1 MIRWIMKYI
10 PLLLICV
17 LLGCSSNKK
26 QQAPVAGVPV
36 INLSENVIKVSSLP
50 LSEAVAGIEV
60 VQLEATD
67 KSYIGEIHRAQVTE
81 HDIWIKPE
89 KGFYIY
95 RFSRSGN
102 YLNWVGKI
110 GQGPGEYASC
120 ADFFID
126 EMQKEVYIVSSEKGI
141 LVYDFEGNF
150 KRMATYLRES
160 DIFMS
165 AETQHLLFNKCFF
178 ISQNMNFYNPTAIAD
193 SLWSFAWVDN
203 AFNKK
208 KIFKNPVHIGKE
220 KQIIENKASM
230 DKMVNYWTESVTNI
244 DTYSDQLTLKYP
256 DTDTIYQY
264 SFDTEMLVPQ
274 YSVFTKEEKGD
285 YEVTHKWFKER
296 EAFNYFTITSY
307 YPSREFIYL
316 VGNKGDKIYTYCY
329 NKQDGTV
336 RVEER
341 QGEITERKV
350 PWFNIPYRRMER
362 PFVLNN
368 DLCGGDFTVEHRS
381 LGRYWVNVLEPDNAN
396 NWIDINLVKTSLV
409 KDEDKKQ
416 EFIKV
421 LESINEDSNP
431 ILLIA
436 TLK

>member
-1 MIRWIMKYI
+1 MQILY
-10 PLLLICV
+10 
-17 LLGCSSNKK
+17 G
-26 QQAPVAGVPV
+26 
-36 INLSENVIKVSSLP
+36 LS
-50 LSEAVAGIEV
+50 
-60 VQLEATD
+60 
-67 KSYIGEIHRAQVTE
+67 
-81 HDIWIKPE
+81 
-89 KGFYIY
+89 
-95 RFSRSGN
+95 
-102 YLNWVGKI
+102 
-110 GQGPGEYASC
+110 
-120 ADFFID
+120 
-126 EMQKEVYIVSSEKGI
+126 
-141 LVYDFEGNF
+141 
-150 KRMATYLRES
+150 
-160 DIFMS
+160 
-165 AETQHLLFNKCFF
+165 
-178 ISQNMNFYNPTAIAD
+178 
-193 SLWSFAWVDN
+193 AWVDN

-381 LGRYWVNVLEPDNAN
+381 LGRYWVDVLEPDNAN